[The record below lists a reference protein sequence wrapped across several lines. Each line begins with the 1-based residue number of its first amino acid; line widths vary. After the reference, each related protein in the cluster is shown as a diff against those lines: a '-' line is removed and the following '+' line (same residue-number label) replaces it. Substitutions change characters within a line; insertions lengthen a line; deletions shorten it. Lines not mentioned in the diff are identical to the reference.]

1 MVDVDTHRIAWSS
14 VQVVGTKKKMTSD
27 GMKRGT
33 IQTHLLSDVTM
44 TRRTAGSMKGV
55 PEQKGSEIYAMGIRT
70 GPRRWTKC
78 YAYSFE

>member
-1 MVDVDTHRIAWSS
+1 
-14 VQVVGTKKKMTSD
+14 MTSV
-27 GMKRGT
+27 GMKRGM

-78 YAYSFE
+78 YAYSFEYLPFVFDLAVLLQVRQGH